1 MQTIRL
7 EHHDDGRVLVAT
19 IAHPTSPVNAVDG
32 DLHHDLSELFR
43 TLRTESKARAVVLTG
58 AGRAFSAGGDMQW
71 FPTLRTVE
79 RTHTLRRE
87 AKQMIWDLLDIDVP
101 IVCGLNGAAAGLGA
115 SVALLCDVVV
125 MAEDAVIVD
134 PHVKVGLVA
143 GDGGAAIWP
152 LLLGPLAAKRHLLL
166 GDPLHAEDALRL
178 GVAAELCP
186 SSAVADR
193 SMHWA
198 RRLADGAPMAL
209 QGTKQAINAQIKQ
222 ALLTS
227 FDLSMA
233 LEMPCLLS
241 NDHAEAVDAYVN
253 GRQPTFEG
261 R

>member
-1 MQTIRL
+1 
-7 EHHDDGRVLVAT
+7 
-19 IAHPTSPVNAVDG
+19 
-32 DLHHDLSELFR
+32 
-43 TLRTESKARAVVLTG
+43 
-58 AGRAFSAGGDMQW
+58 
-71 FPTLRTVE
+71 
-79 RTHTLRRE
+79 
-87 AKQMIWDLLDIDVP
+87 
-101 IVCGLNGAAAGLGA
+101 
-115 SVALLCDVVV
+115 
-125 MAEDAVIVD
+125 VIVD

-166 GDPLHAEDALRL
+166 GDPLRAEDALRL

-209 QGTKQAINAQIKQ
+209 QGTKQAVNAQIKQ